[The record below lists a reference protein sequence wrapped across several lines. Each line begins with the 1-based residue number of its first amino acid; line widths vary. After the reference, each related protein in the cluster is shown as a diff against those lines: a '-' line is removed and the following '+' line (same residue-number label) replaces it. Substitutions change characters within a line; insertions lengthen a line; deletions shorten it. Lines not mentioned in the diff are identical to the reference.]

1 MILLSINLKQVYNAL
16 QSMGREISWTD
27 SGDSSEIGISF
38 KSDNDATIVCKFDE
52 HRALTTILVEK

>member
-1 MILLSINLKQVYNAL
+1 MSINLKQVYNAL
-16 QSMGREISWTD
+16 QSIGREVNWTN